1 MRSCAHP
8 LHKLKI
14 MRGLFFTLMAAITAA
29 PAFAANPATGNDGV
43 AESHDNV
50 ERLDSV
56 IVSASRAGK
65 KTPVTYSMV
74 GKEELRSSNPINSL
88 PMTLNLLPSVV
99 TSNEGGTGLGYST
112 IRVRGSKGSQINVT
126 LNGITLNDSESQE
139 VFWVNIPALTNIL
152 NSVQVQRGLG
162 TSANGAGAFG
172 ASINMNTASVGTNP
186 YGYAAFSA
194 GSYNTLTA
202 TVSAGTGLTKSGFYA
217 SAAYSRNYTDGYIR
231 NAYAKVQSAF
241 AAIGWMNET
250 NSLRFTYL
258 MGDQHT
264 GLTWDGI
271 SLDQYGTDRRTNW
284 LGSFSDAFG
293 NTHFYDNETD
303 NYTQH
308 HFQLNYTHQFPKNV
322 AWSTTLN
329 YTKGDGYYEQYKQ
342 NKKLAGYGL
351 PSPVIIE
358 GEEIKKADAV
368 IRKYMD
374 NYYLV
379 LSSDVKYSTD
389 ILNLVGG
396 IYLSRYSGDHFGK
409 AIWSA
414 ALGDYYD
421 YSGVKNWYDNNGLK
435 QEANVFARAEYTPLD
450 WLTAYVDLQ
459 YRGVFLNMS
468 GPDDDGYSLDYR
480 HSWNFFNPRAGLTF
494 SWSPAHKAYISAAYG
509 NREPGRDDLQEN
521 LKTSEG
527 VTLKPESM
535 VDLELGYTYT
545 GRKVTAS
552 ANLYMMEYWDML
564 LEDGRIS
571 NTGDAIKTNVGRAWR
586 RGLELGVAYK
596 PSDVLRLDA
605 NLTLSMNQIEDYT
618 DYIPVIDNQND
629 WNVVGMTVE
638 HLGKTT
644 MLMSPSLIG
653 MAQVSVSPFA
663 KCARG
668 SLKTTTLSLNG
679 KYVGSQYWD
688 NTESD
693 ARKIP
698 GYFVAN
704 LSLSHD
710 FKVGGGLLG
719 LKAYVNNLLN
729 NKYYSNVWVARVD
742 DQSAGERV
750 TSEGVYPQATAN
762 FMIGVTYSF

>member
-1 MRSCAHP
+1 
-8 LHKLKI
+8 
-14 MRGLFFTLMAAITAA
+14 MAAITAA
-29 PAFAANPATGNDGV
+29 PAFAASPAHVEDGV
-43 AESHDNV
+43 ARDHDNV
-50 ERLDSV
+50 EQLDSV

-74 GKEELRSSNPINSL
+74 AKEELRNSNPVNSL

-99 TSNEGGTGLGYST
+99 TSVEGGTGLGYST

-162 TSANGAGAFG
+162 TSANGSGAFG
-172 ASINMNTASVGTNP
+172 ASINMNTASVGTKP
-186 YGYAAFSA
+186 YAYANIGA
-194 GSYNTLTA
+194 GSYNTLT
-202 TVSAGTGLTKSGFYA
+202 TTISAGTGLTKSGFYA
-217 SAAYSRNYTDGYIR
+217 SAAYSKNFTDGYIR
-231 NAYAKVQSAF
+231 NAYANVQSAF
-241 AAIGWMNET
+241 AALGWMNET

-258 MGDQHT
+258 MGDQHS

-271 SLDQYGTDRRTNW
+271 SYSEYETDRRTNW
-284 LGSFSDAFG
+284 LGYYSDAMG
-293 NTHFYDNETD
+293 NTRFYDNETD

-308 HFQLNYTHQFPKNV
+308 HFQLNYTHQFEKNV

-329 YTKGDGYYEQYKQ
+329 YTKGDGYYEQYKR

-351 PSPVIIE
+351 ESPVIID
-358 GEEIKKADAV
+358 GEEITKSDAV

-379 LSSDVKYSTD
+379 LNSDVKYSTD
-389 ILNLVGG
+389 KLNLVGG
-396 IYLSRYSGDHFGK
+396 IYLSRYDGDHFGK

-414 ALGDYYD
+414 VLGDYYD
-421 YSGVKNWYDNNGLK
+421 YGSVKNWYNNNGLK
-435 QEANVFARAEYTPLD
+435 QEANVFAKAEYSPVD
-450 WLTAYVDLQ
+450 WMTAYIDLQ

-468 GPDDDGYSLDYR
+468 GPDDDGYSLDYK

-494 SWSPAHKAYISAAYG
+494 SWNDAHKAYISAALG
-509 NREPGRDDLQEN
+509 HREPGRDDLQEN
-521 LKTSEG
+521 LKTTEG
-527 VTLKPESM
+527 VTLKPERM
-535 VDLELGYTYT
+535 VDIELGYTYT

-571 NTGDAIKTNVGRAWR
+571 NTGDAIKTNVGRGWR
-586 RGLELGVAYK
+586 RGVELGVAYR
-596 PSDVLRLDA
+596 PSEIFRLDA
-605 NLTLSMNQIEDYT
+605 NITLSMNQIKDFTAYYQIIDDGWNDY
-618 DYIPVIDNQND
+618 
-629 WNVVGMTVE
+629 GMKE
-638 HLGKTT
+638 INFGKTT

-653 MAQVSVSPFA
+653 MAQVAVSPFA

-668 SLKTTTLSLNG
+668 SLRTTTLTLNG

-693 ARKIP
+693 ERKIP

-710 FKVGGGLLG
+710 FKVGGGILG
-719 LKAYVNNLLN
+719 LRAYVNNFLN
-729 NKYYSNVWVARVD
+729 NKYYSNAWVYRAFNKSSD
-742 DQSAGERV
+742 SYYQE
-750 TSEGVYPQATAN
+750 EGVFPQATAN
-762 FMIGVTYSF
+762 FMFGVTYSF